1 MARRTSKWR
10 AWLFAVWAAVFLVW
24 GAVLILQ
31 GDRLGWIITVGA
43 LMMLA
48 GLVSTGRNERRGRR

>member
-1 MARRTSKWR
+1 M
-10 AWLFAVWAAVFLVW
+10 WLFAVWAAVFLVW

-43 LMMLA
+43 LMMPA
-48 GLVSTGRNERRGRR
+48 GLALTGRNEGRGRR

>member
-10 AWLFAVWAAVFLVW
+10 MWLFAVWAAVFLVW

-43 LMMLA
+43 LMVLA
-48 GLVSTGRNERRGRR
+48 GLALTGRNERRGRR